1 MDFKLKKEQDYYGI
15 KIDMISGKSYVSQV
29 NSETH
34 QLKVGKY
41 LYACNAYELFR
52 LLTNQWKSANSFARS
67 RYMYD
72 DHVFFSVFHWGMIT
86 GYGVQALRKIK

>member
-34 QLKVGKY
+34 QLKVAQY
-41 LYACNAYELFR
+41 LDACNAYELFR
-52 LLTNQWKSANSFARS
+52 LLTNRLKIVKPFYQF
-67 RYMYD
+67 
-72 DHVFFSVFHWGMIT
+72 
-86 GYGVQALRKIK
+86 GV